1 MWPQR
6 VWFLPHFGLKS
17 GMVFEGATVVYERI
31 NRFRSKWVRKRVREI
46 CEFGMHFLEVFF
58 CCCSNLSNDDIISKR
73 SGLKMGMDFRGQVWK
88 RVWKMTFIYRTGWH
102 TPTKNSQE
110 YPWGCGRVTLEFES
124 IFLSRVEGGG
134 FHVEG
139 EGTMSRVEG
148 KIFSFFWKR

>member
-1 MWPQR
+1 MAPKGLVFAPFWSEIGYGFR
-6 VWFLPHFGLKS
+6 GSHRSVWTYLSFPFQ
-17 GMVFEGATVVYERI
+17 M
-31 NRFRSKWVRKRVREI
+31 SKKEREI
-46 CEFGMHFLEVFF
+46 CEYGMHFLEVFF

-88 RVWKMTFIYRTGWH
+88 RVWKITFIYRTWWQ

-110 YPWGCGRVTLEFES
+110 YPWGYGRVTLEFES

-148 KIFSFFWKR
+148 NILVRFI